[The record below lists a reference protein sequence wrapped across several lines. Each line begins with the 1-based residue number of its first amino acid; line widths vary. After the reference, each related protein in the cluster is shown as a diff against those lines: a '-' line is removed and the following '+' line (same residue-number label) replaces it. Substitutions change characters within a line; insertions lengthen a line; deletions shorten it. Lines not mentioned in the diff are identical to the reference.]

1 MYFPLRSPLLSLE
14 HLHWL
19 WEPSLLLWLSAF
31 LSADGLF
38 VLLHLHPSRHQSLCA
53 LILAMVLRC
62 LCCIFVC
69 LSVSRRFWTLFSRF
83 PSQNLS
89 AITCFR
95 TLLRTKPIITIASV
109 IWSFL
114 FRTNIPNRDES
125 FRFRNPFYISP
136 FRNLLEFLHLSGTRW
151 NETDLFSLVYVNKQT
166 EKGLE
171 PKSASNVV
179 VDTIRLVSG
188 LPTSRLNDIMEESM
202 EETPVADLEV
212 EEPLY
217 Q

>member
-1 MYFPLRSPLLSLE
+1 M
-14 HLHWL
+14 
-19 WEPSLLLWLSAF
+19 
-31 LSADGLF
+31 
-38 VLLHLHPSRHQSLCA
+38 
-53 LILAMVLRC
+53 
-62 LCCIFVC
+62 
-69 LSVSRRFWTLFSRF
+69 
-83 PSQNLS
+83 
-89 AITCFR
+89 
-95 TLLRTKPIITIASV
+95 
-109 IWSFL
+109 
-114 FRTNIPNRDES
+114 
-125 FRFRNPFYISP
+125 
-136 FRNLLEFLHLSGTRW
+136 
-151 NETDLFSLVYVNKQT
+151 YVNKQT